1 MEINYEDL
9 VERIFSKRPQN
20 EKSITLD
27 FVERLSIE
35 ELFEFLLSFFT
46 DGTKILYGETSCNG
60 NVQVDL
66 NKWTHDTINEM
77 KKYLAMIGFNLFIE
91 IEDFN
96 PQKNYSSL
104 MYNKIQIKENT
115 KLSELKMILRNLN
128 KVYIINFDFIK
139 H

>member
-60 NVQVDL
+60 KVQVDL
-66 NKWTHDTINEM
+66 NKWTQDTINEM
-77 KKYLAMIGFNLFIE
+77 KQYLAMIGFDLFIE

-96 PQKNYSSL
+96 SQKNYSSL

>member
-1 MEINYEDL
+1 
-9 VERIFSKRPQN
+9 
-20 EKSITLD
+20 
-27 FVERLSIE
+27 
-35 ELFEFLLSFFT
+35 
-46 DGTKILYGETSCNG
+46 
-60 NVQVDL
+60 
-66 NKWTHDTINEM
+66 
-77 KKYLAMIGFNLFIE
+77 IGFDLFIE

-96 PQKNYSSL
+96 SQKNYSSL